1 MTKNNLVI
9 TDVMIYEENQK
20 LDNGFIRINEG
31 KIVEVGSMVHFK
43 PNESDT
49 VLAFSSEYSLLPGFI
64 DLHIHGANG
73 SDVMDNSVDALKRI
87 AEFLP
92 KEGTTSFLATTIT
105 QSDELI
111 ESALKQAAAFV
122 EMEGHTPHADMI
134 GIHLEGPFISTKRA
148 GAQPIDYIKDPDIDL
163 FLTWQNQ
170 SGHLIKLITMAPEQK
185 NGLPFL
191 EEVQKRGVVTS
202 IGHSDATYA
211 QVQEAI
217 NKGLTHVTH
226 LYNGMRGLHHREP
239 GVAGAALSHSELV
252 AEMIVDGVHIHPS
265 VVNSTFKA
273 KGANEIILITDAMR
287 AKGLGEG
294 DYDLGG
300 QQVSVV
306 DGKALLEDGTLAG
319 SILTMDEAVRNMMN
333 YTGCS
338 LRDITKMTAENPAKQ
353 LGIWDNVG
361 SIAVGK
367 KADLVLLDENH
378 EVVLT
383 ICKGK
388 IAYEGEKKHEH
399 H

>member
-1 MTKNNLVI
+1 MK
-9 TDVMIYEENQK
+9 
-20 LDNGFIRINEG
+20 
-31 KIVEVGSMVHFK
+31 
-43 PNESDT
+43 
-49 VLAFSSEYSLLPGFI
+49 
-64 DLHIHGANG
+64 
-73 SDVMDNSVDALKRI
+73 
-87 AEFLP
+87 
-92 KEGTTSFLATTIT
+92 
-105 QSDELI
+105 
-111 ESALKQAAAFV
+111 
-122 EMEGHTPHADMI
+122 GHTTHADMI
-134 GIHLEGPFISTKRA
+134 GVHLEGPFISTKRA
-148 GAQPIDYIKDPDIDL
+148 GAQPIHHIKDPDIDL

-170 SGHLIKLITMAPEQK
+170 SGHLIKLVTMAPEQK
-185 NGLPFL
+185 NGLTFL
-191 EEVQKRGVVTS
+191 EEVQKSGVVAS

-211 QVQEAI
+211 EVQEAI
-217 NKGLTHVTH
+217 NKGLTYVTH

-265 VVNSTFKA
+265 VVKSTFKG

-294 DYDLGG
+294 EYDLGG
-300 QQVSVV
+300 QRVCVG

-319 SILTMDEAVRNMMN
+319 SILTMDEAVRNMMK

-353 LGIWDNVG
+353 LGIWSKVG

-367 KADLVLLDENH
+367 KADLVLLDENLK
-378 EVVLT
+378 VVLT

-388 IAYEGEKKHEH
+388 IAYEGEKIHEH

>member
-1 MTKNNLVI
+1 MNKNNLVI
-9 TDVMIYEENQK
+9 TDVVIYEETQK
-20 LDNGFIRINEG
+20 LDNGFIRISEG
-31 KIVEVGSMVHFK
+31 KIVEVGSMDLFK
-43 PNESDT
+43 QNESDT
-49 VLAFSSEYSLLPGFI
+49 VLAFSSECSLLPGFI

-73 SDVMDNSVDALKRI
+73 SDIMDNSVDALKSI

-122 EMEGHTPHADMI
+122 EMEGQTPHADMI
-134 GIHLEGPFISTKRA
+134 GIHLEGPFISNKRA
-148 GAQPIDYIKDPDIDL
+148 GAQPIMHIKDPDIDL

-170 SGHLIKLITMAPEQK
+170 SGHLIKLVTMAPEQK
-185 NGLPFL
+185 NGLTFL

-211 QVQEAI
+211 EVQEAI

-239 GVAGAALSHSELV
+239 GVAGATLSHSELV

-273 KGANEIILITDAMR
+273 KGANELILITDAMR

-319 SILTMDEAVRNMMN
+319 SILTMDEAVRNMMK

-338 LRDITKMTAENPAKQ
+338 LRDIAKMTAENPAKQ
-353 LGIWDNVG
+353 LGIWNKVG

-367 KADLVLLDENH
+367 MADLVLLDENH
-378 EVVLT
+378 KVVLT

-388 IAYEGEKKHEH
+388 IAYEGVKNHEH